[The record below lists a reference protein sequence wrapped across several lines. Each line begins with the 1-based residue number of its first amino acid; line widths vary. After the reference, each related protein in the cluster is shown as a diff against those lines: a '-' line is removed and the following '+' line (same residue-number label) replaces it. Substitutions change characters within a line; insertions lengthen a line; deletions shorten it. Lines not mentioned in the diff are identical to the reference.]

1 MFNEFVYLFY
11 FSISQSSSQ
20 YTFHFQN
27 SQNESRW
34 ADCWCQGRHTA
45 KHLALLGSLPFDG
58 PSSFSPLLSW
68 HGFSLYEA
76 SLPQKKPGD
85 DAADETALPIAHHR
99 RGWCPFL
106 TSTSTPPQNPS
117 PIQAVW
123 YWIPNKTAH
132 NSELDGWLRWNAF
145 HIEIVLIFEMNFGM
159 TVCGPRLQS
168 IIIAFLNWNY
178 AILNLHML
186 P

>member
-1 MFNEFVYLFY
+1 MKTFCLDSYITWISLAKTVLGWEVITFWWIMFKSLCIFFIFRFHYSTFFISRALKMKADELIAEAKDVIRQCPAWNSTFWRTLFLLPTPILTRLQPLRS
-11 FSISQSSSQ
+11 FSSS
-20 YTFHFQN
+20 
-27 SQNESRW
+27 E
-34 ADCWCQGRHTA
+34 
-45 KHLALLGSLPFDG
+45 
-58 PSSFSPLLSW
+58 
-68 HGFSLYEA
+68 EA
-76 SLPQKKPGD
+76 RD

-99 RGWCPFL
+99 RGWRPFL

-145 HIEIVLIFEMNFGM
+145 HIEIVLI
-159 TVCGPRLQS
+159 
-168 IIIAFLNWNY
+168 LNEFWHDS
-178 AILNLHML
+178 LW

>member
-1 MFNEFVYLFY
+1 MSWLLKPRMSYGKASCPAWNSTLWRTLF
-11 FSISQSSSQ
+11 
-20 YTFHFQN
+20 
-27 SQNESRW
+27 
-34 ADCWCQGRHTA
+34 
-45 KHLALLGSLPFDG
+45 LLPTPFLTRLQ
-58 PSSFSPLLSW
+58 PLRSFS
-68 HGFSLYEA
+68 SLVKA
-76 SLPQKKPGD
+76 RD

-159 TVCGPRLQS
+159 TVCGPELQS